1 MWRYGGIL
9 GLLWAQTFY
18 IQVKPSAQALKAALE
33 QASRD
38 TKPSLRLGG
47 PVWQGLQKVEE
58 PFLDGTAF
66 PELEGWF
73 VVHFAGQDPTARY
86 QALLSLPEVS
96 CVEPAGGRHL
106 CHGEAIEGNLLG
118 WHHVALQTA
127 EAWTR
132 TQGTPNVVIALID
145 SGTEWDLPAFYH
157 QLWINAAE
165 DLNGNRQLDSLD
177 LNGIDDD
184 GNGLIDD
191 VIGYDFT
198 DQPYR
203 VGMGD
208 YIGPDPWPADQ
219 NGHGTAMASLMV
231 GRPDRSP
238 VAGIAPGC
246 RVMVLRCFEAGGYGE
261 DDDIARAI
269 VYAARQGARVINC
282 SFGDE
287 RPSRLMQAAIAYAYR
302 LGAVVVAASGNGTGA
317 RSHYP
322 SGFPE
327 TIAAGGLAYDEG
339 SGSFYLWP
347 LSGYFRVDWIAPASS
362 VPALLPD
369 GSVQLLSGTSV
380 ACALSSAAAALL
392 LSAYPSLS
400 PEDVRATLAAR
411 ALPLGAQRWSP
422 YSGSG
427 RLVLLPALDHPQ
439 AAHAGWL
446 YPPADAVVTGPVP
459 LVFSTYHS
467 LLAGWEVAWASSL
480 EAPWQV
486 LRTGTQPS
494 IRDTFLGWVPP
505 LGKSFLR
512 LRLTLRNGQEVA
524 YTLSLQG
531 VPLGLSFHHLD
542 VSPAWQN
549 GFSGNIL
556 RWHLNAATPTCVSAG
571 PFRACAD
578 KLDTVGSVW
587 LPAYADP
594 STQVEAYG
602 LTDTLRQSLTLADR
616 IPRALPYAPWMATAL
631 IAPGG
636 FYFPETGE
644 DWNGDGLPDLVVS
657 GIDPTT
663 GRLGRLYFLR
673 QAGSA
678 FVPYDSIPGRRLLPR
693 DIRDWDGNGEPE
705 LLCVWIDS
713 FFVFGGSPPKNLL
726 YAGQGRAAR
735 LDAGQTVWLRTE
747 GGSYLLR
754 TTSGQELRL
763 LSDTVPWAGNTTVPR
778 LIRLHTAVETLW
790 AFGNY
795 PGWIFLY
802 TPTGQLQ
809 KVLPTDLWEVGSHLL
824 SYDVTGDGSEELIY
838 LGQGKDGQWWEL
850 GVYQGPSWVLRDRV
864 RFWGGVSGQARLI
877 AGEGIFGVWLPPYLY
892 VARFQGGAWSV
903 RAFDAE
909 IWGAFGLWTI
919 AGDTLF
925 LLGRDSVPRF
935 YRLVPPFLP
944 APAWAKPGALSPTQV
959 RLRWYAVPGAT
970 GYELFRVEPTGN
982 LALRYTGGD
991 TIYVDSTA
999 AGGAYYYLVR
1009 ALGGAFS
1016 EPFFVQPGERPCLDT
1031 AWIDSTGLCYVEG
1044 NGTWAGESTESFW
1057 IEPGPYRPALA
1068 TAVGK
1073 SWLLQFGAEASGA
1086 VTLLVDTLLTD
1097 VQGRYLRGD
1106 CGILFLGRQ
1115 VLPSCVTPVSWRIVG
1130 EKEVEVL
1137 FSGGLPAQALDK
1149 AQYRLTPVGE
1159 VEAISPVPGGLRF
1172 RLSVGPSVWPI
1183 ELHWGW
1189 QAARC
1194 PSSVAFSP
1202 RETSQQTWGVFPNPC
1217 TSRHRFVQFWGLPA
1231 GTDVRVLTAEGTLCA
1246 QFQISG
1252 EETPIP
1258 WEPRSLNGERL
1269 APGLYL
1275 IYVRRGEWQATEKL
1289 FLH

>member
-1 MWRYGGIL
+1 MWRYGWVA
-9 GLLWAQTFY
+9 GLLCAQTFY
-18 IQVKPSAQALKAALE
+18 IQLKPSAQSLKTALRQAARATE
-33 QASRD
+33 PA
-38 TKPSLRLGG
+38 LRLQAPG
-47 PVWQGLQKVEE
+47 WQGLQKVEGLL
-58 PFLDGTAF
+58 PDGIAS

-73 VVHFAGQDPTARY
+73 VVHFAGQDSVTRY
-86 QALLSLPEVS
+86 QALLSLPEVAY
-96 CVEPAGGRHL
+96 VEPAGGRHL
-106 CHGEAIEGNLLG
+106 CQERTLEGNLLG
-118 WHHVALQTA
+118 WHHVALETA

-132 TQGTPNVVIALID
+132 TQGSPNVVIALID
-145 SGTEWDLPAFYH
+145 SGTEWDLPVFH
-157 QLWINAAE
+157 QQLWINTAE
-165 DLNGNRQLDSLD
+165 DVNGNRQLDSLD

-184 GNGLIDD
+184 ENGLIDD

-231 GRPDRSP
+231 GRADRSP
-238 VAGIAPGC
+238 VAGVAPGC
-246 RVMVLRCFEAGGYGE
+246 RVMVLRCFDAGGYGE

-269 VYAARQGARVINC
+269 VYAVRQGARVINC

-302 LGAVVVAASGNGTGA
+302 SGAVVVAASGNGTGA
-317 RSHYP
+317 QSHYP

-327 TIAAGGLAYDEG
+327 TLAAGGLAYDEG

-347 LSGYFRVDWIAPASS
+347 LSGYFRVDWVAPASS

-380 ACALSSAAAALL
+380 ACALSSAAVALL
-392 LSAYPSLS
+392 LSAYPALS
-400 PEDVRATLAAR
+400 PEDVRATFSAR
-411 ALPLGAQRWSP
+411 ALPLGSQRWSP

-439 AAHAGWL
+439 AAQAGWL

-467 LLAGWEVAWASSL
+467 LLAGWEVGWATSP
-480 EAPWQV
+480 EGPWRV
-486 LRTGTQPS
+486 LRSGTQPS
-494 IRDTFLGWVPP
+494 LRDTLFGWVPP
-505 LGKSFLR
+505 VGKAFLR

-524 YTLSLQG
+524 YTLALQG
-531 VPLGLSFHHLD
+531 VPMGLSFHLLD

-549 GFSGNIL
+549 GLSGNIL
-556 RWHLNAATPTCVSAG
+556 RWHLNAAVPTCVSAG

-578 KLDTVGSVW
+578 KQDTVGSVW

-594 STQVEAYG
+594 SAQVEAYG
-602 LTDTLRQSLTLADR
+602 LTDTLRQFLTLADR
-616 IPRALPYAPWMATAL
+616 VPRALPYAPWIATAL
-631 IAPGG
+631 TAPGG
-636 FYFPETGE
+636 FYFPMTGK
-644 DWNGDGLPDLVVS
+644 DWNGDGLPDLIVS
-657 GIDPTT
+657 GIDRNT

-673 QAGSA
+673 QAGTA
-678 FVPYDSIPGRRLLPR
+678 FVPYDSIPGRSLLPR
-693 DIRDWDGNGEPE
+693 DIADWDGDGEPE

-735 LDAGQTVWLRTE
+735 LGAGQTVWLRTE
-747 GGSYLLR
+747 AGSYVQ
-754 TTSGQELRL
+754 TTQSGQAVLR
-763 LSDTVPWAGNTTVPR
+763 LSDTVQWEGNTTVPR
-778 LIRLHTAVETLW
+778 LVRLHTAGETLW

-802 TPTGQLQ
+802 TPTGQFQEALS
-809 KVLPTDLWEVGSHLL
+809 TDLWDVGSHLL

-850 GVYQGPSWVLRDRV
+850 GVYEGPGWTLKDRV

-877 AGEGIFGVWLPPYLY
+877 AGEGLFGVWLPPYLY
-892 VARFQGGAWSV
+892 VARFQGGGWSV
-903 RAFDAE
+903 QAFDAE
-909 IWGAFGLWTI
+909 VWGAFGLWTI

-925 LLGRDSVPRF
+925 LLGRDSLARF
-935 YRLVPPFLP
+935 YRLSAPALP
-944 APAWAKPGALSPTQV
+944 APVWSKPGALSPTQV
-959 RLRWYAVPGAT
+959 RLRWYAVGGAS
-970 GYELFRVEPTGN
+970 GYELFRVEPAGN
-982 LALRYTGGD
+982 LILRYTGSD
-991 TIYVDSTA
+991 TAYIDNAS

-1044 NGTWAGESTESFW
+1044 NGSWAGENAESFW
-1057 IEPGPYRPALA
+1057 IEPGGHRPVLA

-1073 SWLLQFGAEASGA
+1073 SWLLQFREGWAEAM
-1086 VTLLVDTLLTD
+1086 TLHLDTLLTD
-1097 VQGRYLRGD
+1097 VWGRYLRGD
-1106 CGILFLGRQ
+1106 CGTLLLGREA
-1115 VLPSCVTPVSWRIVG
+1115 PSACVTPVSWRIVS

-1137 FSGGLPAQALDK
+1137 FSGGLPPQAMDK
-1149 AQYRLTPVGE
+1149 ARYRLTPVGE
-1159 VEAISPVPGGLRF
+1159 IEAITSVPGGLRLHF
-1172 RLSVGPSVWPI
+1172 SVAPAVWPL
-1183 ELHWGW
+1183 ELHWDWNGSP
-1189 QAARC
+1189 C
-1194 PSSVAFSP
+1194 PNAIAFSP
-1202 RETSQQTWGVFPNPC
+1202 KETAQKSWGVFPNPC
-1217 TSRHRFVQFWGLPA
+1217 SSRQRFVQFWGLPA
-1231 GTDVRVLTAEGTLCA
+1231 GTEVRVLTAEGTLCA
-1246 QFQISG
+1246 QFRIAG
-1252 EETPIP
+1252 EETPMQ
-1258 WEPRSLNGERL
+1258 WEPRALSGERL

-1275 IYVRRGEWQATEKL
+1275 IYVRRDEWQAVEKL